1 MTDRW
6 SATERIFHAALE
18 RPVEARGAFLAQA
31 CGDDAEL
38 RREVESLL
46 DGASATGFLEQPALQ
61 VAADLVTSGSA
72 APRTGQRIGVYS
84 ITALLGRGG
93 MGEVYR
99 ARDTRLGRDVA
110 IKVLPPAL
118 TAHPDRLA
126 RFERE
131 ARVLAS
137 LNHPHIGALYG
148 LEESGGHLALVLE
161 LIEGETLADR
171 LARGPIPIKAALALA
186 RQIADALEAAHEK
199 GIVHRDLKPANIKI
213 TPQDVVKVL
222 DFGLA
227 RTFESGDGEAARLPT
242 ITMEAGLIVGTAA
255 YMSPEQARGEPVDRR
270 ADVWAFGCVLYE
282 LLTGRM
288 AFAAATVPDTL
299 AAVLHQEPDWAA
311 LPAGLPPA
319 ITRLLRRCLEKDVRQ
334 RRRDIGDVRAELDD
348 VVAQRVLTAPPVTV
362 PRRPFRRLLP
372 LAMVAIAVI
381 AMVAIAVIAAGTLA
395 RWAGWWSSP
404 PVPEARVRQ
413 VTDLAGMEEMPAVSP
428 PDGKDVAFVAP
439 VQGRR
444 QIWIRRLTG
453 GQNLQITHEDVDH
466 DYPRWTPD
474 SSAIVYFTPAVKEGE
489 HGTLW
494 EIPALGGAPAK
505 LAPAITGADVS
516 HDGLRLA
523 TFQRAAGGIS
533 LTLLDRSGALIK
545 TFAVTAAVEYFT
557 PRWSPDDGSI
567 AFIVNEGNAS
577 HAMYITD
584 IDGGE
589 PRVVVR
595 AFALRGLAWLPDGSG
610 LVYATAAGSTLRY
623 PPTFSLH
630 TVTPDGSN
638 DRQVTIGDVNYVDP
652 EIVQSGKI
660 FASRIRMQ
668 SDIWQFP
675 ISGTATENVRNGRQL
690 TRQTA
695 QVQTPSASPDGK
707 QIAYLSNS
715 GGLGNI
721 WVANADGTG
730 TPRPLT
736 TESDPAVF
744 VGLPIW
750 SPTGNWIVYIK
761 SRVGSES
768 PDGRNS
774 QWLIRSDG
782 SDHHQLTAGT
792 GAAWSRDGRWVY
804 FTVSSAGTSCIYR
817 VSVEGGD
824 PVRVRCDATM
834 PLISSD
840 GNTLYYSRRP
850 GQGDEIFKASPPD
863 AEGVRVQ
870 GYAPSRIPSFPTGHT
885 LSPDDRWI
893 ATPLRDGTT
902 TNIWTLPTDG
912 GPMRQITD
920 FGRRA
925 ILIARSVSWSADS
938 RSVYA
943 AVAEM
948 DADIVLLENIGRR

>member
-1 MTDRW
+1 
-6 SATERIFHAALE
+6 
-18 RPVEARGAFLAQA
+18 
-31 CGDDAEL
+31 
-38 RREVESLL
+38 
-46 DGASATGFLEQPALQ
+46 
-61 VAADLVTSGSA
+61 
-72 APRTGQRIGVYS
+72 
-84 ITALLGRGG
+84 
-93 MGEVYR
+93 
-99 ARDTRLGRDVA
+99 
-110 IKVLPPAL
+110 
-118 TAHPDRLA
+118 
-126 RFERE
+126 
-131 ARVLAS
+131 
-137 LNHPHIGALYG
+137 
-148 LEESGGHLALVLE
+148 
-161 LIEGETLADR
+161 
-171 LARGPIPIKAALALA
+171 
-186 RQIADALEAAHEK
+186 
-199 GIVHRDLKPANIKI
+199 
-213 TPQDVVKVL
+213 
-222 DFGLA
+222 
-227 RTFESGDGEAARLPT
+227 
-242 ITMEAGLIVGTAA
+242 
-255 YMSPEQARGEPVDRR
+255 
-270 ADVWAFGCVLYE
+270 
-282 LLTGRM
+282 
-288 AFAAATVPDTL
+288 VPDTL

-311 LPAGLPPA
+311 LPAGVPPA
-319 ITRLLRRCLEKDVRQ
+319 ITTLLRRCLEKDVRQ

-348 VVAQRVLTAPPVTV
+348 VAVQRLLTAPPVTV
-362 PRRPFRRLLP
+362 PRRPSRRLLP
-372 LAMVAIAVI
+372 LAMVAIAL
-381 AMVAIAVIAAGTLA
+381 IAAGALT
-395 RWAGWWSSP
+395 RWAGWWSRP
-404 PVPEARVRQ
+404 TVPEARVRQ
-413 VTDLAGMEEMPAVSP
+413 VTDLVGMEEMPAVS

-439 VQGRR
+439 VEGRR
-444 QIWIRRLTG
+444 QIWIRRLTPG

-466 DYPRWTPD
+466 DYPRWTHD

-494 EIPALGGAPAK
+494 EIPAFGGTAPSK
-505 LAPAITGADVS
+505 LAQAITGADVS
-516 HDGLRLA
+516 HDGRRIA
-523 TFQRAAGGIS
+523 TFQKAASGGIS
-533 LTLLDRSGALIK
+533 LTLLDRGGALIK
-545 TFAVTAAVEYFT
+545 TYAVPAAVQYFT

-567 AFIVNEGNAS
+567 AFIANEGNAA

-584 IDGGE
+584 VDDGE
-589 PRVVVR
+589 PRAIVT
-595 AFALRGLAWLPDGSG
+595 AFALRGVAWLPDGSG

-630 TVTPDGSN
+630 TVSADGSN
-638 DRQVTIGDVNYVDP
+638 DRQVTIGDVTYVDP

-675 ISGTATENVRNGRQL
+675 ISGTPTENVRNGRQL

-736 TESDPAVF
+736 AESDPAVF

-750 SPTGNWIVYIK
+750 SPTSNWIVYIK
-761 SRVGSES
+761 SRE
-768 PDGRNS
+768 RQNS

-782 SDHHQLTAGT
+782 SDHHQLTDRGT

-804 FTVSSAGTSCIYR
+804 FTVSTTTTSCIHK
-817 VSVEGGD
+817 VSVDGGD
-824 PVRVRCDATM
+824 PVRVRCDATI

-840 GNTLYYSRRP
+840 GTTLYYSRRP

-863 AEGVRVQ
+863 GEGVRLP
-870 GYAPSRIPSFPTGHT
+870 GYAASRIPGYPTGNT

-893 ATPLRDGTT
+893 ATPLKDGTT
-902 TNIWTLPTDG
+902 TNIWTLPTGG

-948 DADIVLLENIGRR
+948 DADIVLLENLTVAR